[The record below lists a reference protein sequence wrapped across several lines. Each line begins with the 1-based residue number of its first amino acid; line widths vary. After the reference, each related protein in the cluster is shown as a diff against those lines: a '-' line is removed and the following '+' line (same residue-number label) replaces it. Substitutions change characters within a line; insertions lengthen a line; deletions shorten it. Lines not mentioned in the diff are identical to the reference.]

1 MQQSRRNGHCGPGR
15 SWKGRPG
22 RSPLRADRARAGRLD
37 ILVNNAFALPGDL
50 TQPKP
55 FWEKPLSNW
64 EMIDV
69 GVRSNFVAAWHAA
82 RIMAPQESGLIV
94 AISGYTGVA
103 YTYSVVFGT
112 SKSAVD
118 RMARDMAIELK
129 PYNVASISLW
139 QGLTLTELAQRN
151 LANIPGLKD
160 GTATRPKDACSPE
173 FPGRVIAALAGDP
186 DVMRHSGGTHITAE
200 LAREYGK
207 GHGLDAGPAQDVVR
221 EIQAAGGEAVACTE
235 SVATP
240 EGGKAIIDTAL
251 EHYGRIDI
259 LIHNAGN
266 VRYGSLKEISQ
277 EDFRAVVDVHL
288 MGAFHVVRPAFPI
301 MCEAGYGRIVLTSS
315 IGGLYGNNNCVNYG
329 VSKAGMIGL
338 NNVVALEG
346 EAEGVKCNIIL
357 PGAVTRMA
365 EGLDTSIYPPMGPE
379 LVAPVVGWL
388 AHESCSVTGE
398 MLVSAAGRVARA
410 YIAETPGVYQ
420 PSWTSAEV
428 GAQIN
433 AIHDKS
439 VVLDFGLHG
448 HVDHLRYSFGMAT
461 GGARDS

>member
-1 MQQSRRNGHCGPGR
+1 MTTPELRFDGR
-15 SWKGRPG
+15 VVVITG
-22 RSPLRADRARAGRLD
+22 AGRGLGREYA
-37 ILVNNAFALPGDL
+37 LLLAARGAQVVVN
-50 TQPKP
+50 
-55 FWEKPLSNW
+55 
-64 EMIDV
+64 DV
-69 GVRSNFVAAWHAA
+69 GGELTGAGTDPGPAAD
-82 RIMAPQESGLIV
+82 
-94 AISGYTGVA
+94 
-103 YTYSVVFGT
+103 VV
-112 SKSAVD
+112 D
-118 RMARDMAIELK
+118 E
-129 PYNVASISLW
+129 
-139 QGLTLTELAQRN
+139 
-151 LANIPGLKD
+151 
-160 GTATRPKDACSPE
+160 
-173 FPGRVIAALAGDP
+173 
-186 DVMRHSGGTHITAE
+186 ITA
-200 LAREYGK
+200 
-207 GHGLDAGPAQDVVR
+207 V
-221 EIQAAGGEAVACTE
+221 GGSAVACTA
-235 SVATP
+235 SVVTP
-240 EGGKAIIDTAL
+240 EGGATIIDAAMSAF
-251 EHYGRIDI
+251 GRIDA

-266 VRYGSLKEISQ
+266 VRRAPLALMTP
-277 EDFRAVVDVHL
+277 EDFDAVLDVHL
-288 MGAFHVVRPAFPI
+288 RGAFHVLQPAFAR
-301 MCEAGYGRIVLTSS
+301 MQHAGYGRIVLTSS

-365 EGLDTSIYPPMGPE
+365 EGLDTSVYPPMGPE

-461 GGARDS
+461 TGARDS